1 MIRPTAVPATR
12 RTRASAR
19 AGIAAAS
26 VLGVITLAGCASAAD
41 AEESASTQTDAATPA
56 ATASASAGEQSGS
69 AGGTIDGAY
78 ADGTYTA
85 DGSYATPE
93 SVETI
98 TVTVTLEDD
107 VITDVEVTGNPTK
120 RESEQY
126 QSKFIGGISA
136 EVVGKN
142 IDEISVSRVAGSS
155 LTSGG
160 FNEAIQAIK
169 AEAAA

>member
-1 MIRPTAVPATR
+1 MIRTTAVPATR

-56 ATASASAGEQSGS
+56 ATASAGEQSGS
-69 AGGTIDGAY
+69 AGGTTDGAY

>member
-1 MIRPTAVPATR
+1 MSRPALSRPVRVGA
-12 RTRASAR
+12 
-19 AGIAAAS
+19 AAAS
-26 VLGVITLAGCASAAD
+26 VAGLVLLAGCG
-41 AEESASTQTDAATPA
+41 AETESPDAAAEPVA
-56 ATASASAGEQSGS
+56 P
-69 AGGTIDGAY
+69 GADY

-136 EVVGKN
+136 EVV
-142 IDEISVSRVAGSS
+142 
-155 LTSGG
+155 T
-160 FNEAIQAIK
+160 
-169 AEAAA
+169 

>member
-1 MIRPTAVPATR
+1 MIRTTAVPATR

-56 ATASASAGEQSGS
+56 ATASAGEQSGS